1 LPRINLRTLWF
12 EDVGLMNQPLIDTPF
27 GRLTTRQAA
36 GMGLFALLAWLTF
49 SALGFVG
56 DIFLR
61 ALMAFLVFM
70 AGAVIFMWRVK
81 TVPPERTILLALG
94 IGKRRKGPLRP
105 AKGKAPRRA
114 EEKAVVKAPA
124 AVKVSKAQA
133 TVGEPFKV
141 VGVLR
146 DPSLGTPLANRS
158 FDVFVDGQ
166 LRFKGVT
173 DEDGAFEVVYVPENV
188 GVLRIE
194 VRPEGYVGA
203 GQSIEV
209 TVSGQTMGERRV

>member
-1 LPRINLRTLWF
+1 MPRINLRTLWF

-36 GMGLFALLAWLTF
+36 GMGLFALLAWMTF

-105 AKGKAPRRA
+105 AKAPRKG
-114 EEKAVVKAPA
+114 EEKAVVRAPV